1 MLRRNEKERN
11 NTKTD
16 DLKKLETENR
26 ELVDKLNREIGD
38 RKKEIEFW
46 VQERATMREMIDQLE
61 NDKVEGVLAV
71 GTNEAEGKQDD
82 SKASLAAQKK
92 LAKKLKQKDFDLKTK
107 ERELQGLKD
116 EMNQMR

>member
-1 MLRRNEKERN
+1 MLRRNEKERK

-26 ELVDKLNREIGD
+26 ELVEKLNREIGD

-71 GTNEAEGKQDD
+71 GINEAEGK
-82 SKASLAAQKK
+82 
-92 LAKKLKQKDFDLKTK
+92 
-107 ERELQGLKD
+107 
-116 EMNQMR
+116 

>member
-1 MLRRNEKERN
+1 MLRRNEKERK

-26 ELVDKLNREIGD
+26 ELVEKLNREIGD

-82 SKASLAAQKK
+82 SKASLAA
-92 LAKKLKQKDFDLKTK
+92 
-107 ERELQGLKD
+107 
-116 EMNQMR
+116 